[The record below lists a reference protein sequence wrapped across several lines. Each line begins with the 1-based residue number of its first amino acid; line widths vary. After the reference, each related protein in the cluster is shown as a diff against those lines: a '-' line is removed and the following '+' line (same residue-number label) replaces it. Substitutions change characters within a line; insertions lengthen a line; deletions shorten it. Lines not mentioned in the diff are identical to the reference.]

1 MEKSENRKLLI
12 FVDLIDFKN
21 MHAYFIRITDPKIQI
36 FTKWTLAT
44 RKLQIVLDKA

>member
-12 FVDLIDFKN
+12 FMDWIDFKN

-36 FTKWTLAT
+36 YTKYNLAT
-44 RKLQIVLDKA
+44 WKLQIETDKA